1 MGIIEFLVA
10 NWDSVAVVVAIIAVI
25 VFLIVKKQWGVLDKM
40 LFALVTWAE
49 REYGG
54 GTGNLKLAA
63 VIERLYPHIPAII
76 RLFLSTATLEKMIEQ
91 ALEEA
96 KKRWDQNPVLLA
108 QAIDK

>member
-1 MGIIEFLVA
+1 M
-10 NWDSVAVVVAIIAVI
+10 VVV
-25 VFLIVKKQWGVLDKM
+25 VLV
-40 LFALVTWAE
+40 ALVTWAE

-54 GTGNLKLAA
+54 GTGNLKLVA
-63 VIERLYPHIPAII
+63 VIEKLYPHIPVII
-76 RLFLSTATLEKMIEQ
+76 RLFLSTATLEKMIEK